1 MHRHTPNTGRE
12 GLPDLEE
19 HHRQSVLALLG
30 QFVRHAGDG
39 GMEEEGDEMLVSTLG
54 ADLLQGR
61 DVGST
66 VFQLGDKQG
75 VTGTQQDEVRQQA
88 ASPAVA
94 VAEGMQ
100 ILVVTVPLGSDYHR
114 MMSVVES
121 PLGR

>member
-1 MHRHTPNTGRE
+1 MSG
-12 GLPDLEE
+12 LEE

-30 QFVRHAGDG
+30 QFVGHAGDG

-54 ADLLQGR
+54 ADLFQGG
-61 DVGST
+61 DVSSA
-66 VFQLGDKQG
+66 VFQLDNQQG
-75 VTGTQQDEVRQQA
+75 VAGTQQDEVRQQA

-100 ILVVTVPLGSDYHR
+100 VLVVTVPLGSDYHR